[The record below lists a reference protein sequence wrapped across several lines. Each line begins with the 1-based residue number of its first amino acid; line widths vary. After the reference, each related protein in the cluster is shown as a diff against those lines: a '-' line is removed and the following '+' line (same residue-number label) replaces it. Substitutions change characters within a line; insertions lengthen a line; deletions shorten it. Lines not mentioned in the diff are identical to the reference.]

1 MKHSS
6 TLYVDTPVYVPEIE
20 DEAIRDLSQA
30 RERLIFQLSPDWSP
44 VQNYG
49 GYGAP
54 LLAKGP
60 AENASPRSVCLTH
73 GHGGKTSYDVSHVL
87 WDALGCDCFVC

>member
-30 RERLIFQLSPDWSP
+30 RERLIFQLRAYP
-44 VQNYG
+44 N
-49 GYGAP
+49 
-54 LLAKGP
+54 
-60 AENASPRSVCLTH
+60 RLTRRLC
-73 GHGGKTSYDVSHVL
+73 YRL
-87 WDALGCDCFVC
+87 PMP